1 MSAINDL
8 WKEENL
14 HQVLRSQGV
23 VWTTQPNP
31 FKERE
36 AALVAD
42 DREKRLNWKMA
53 VVRQL
58 IIGRDGRCQAAVVQV
73 KSRLLRRPI
82 CKLYKLEIYAEV
94 DNLPP
99 ITSLPENSN
108 EEYDDEMQN
117 SAVELIN

>member
-1 MSAINDL
+1 MNDL
-8 WKEENL
+8 GKKENL
-14 HQVLRSQGV
+14 HQELGFQGV

-31 FKERE
+31 FKEGE

-42 DREKRLNWKMA
+42 DREERLNWKMG

-58 IIGRDGRCQAAVVQV
+58 ITGRDGICQAAVVQV
-73 KSRLLRRPI
+73 KSRLLRRSI
-82 CKLYKLEIYAEV
+82 CKLYKLEIYAEA

-99 ITSLPENSN
+99 ITSLPKNSN

-117 SAVELIN
+117 CAVELIN

>member
-1 MSAINDL
+1 MNDL
-8 WKEENL
+8 WKKENL
-14 HQVLRSQGV
+14 HQALGSQGV

-31 FKERE
+31 FKEGE

-42 DREKRLNWKMA
+42 DRERRLNWKMG

-58 IIGRDGRCQAAVVQV
+58 IGRDGRCQAAVVQV
-73 KSRLLRRPI
+73 KSRLLRRSI
-82 CKLYKLEIYAEV
+82 CKLYKLEIYAEA

-99 ITSLPENSN
+99 VISLPKNSN

-117 SAVELIN
+117 CAVELIN